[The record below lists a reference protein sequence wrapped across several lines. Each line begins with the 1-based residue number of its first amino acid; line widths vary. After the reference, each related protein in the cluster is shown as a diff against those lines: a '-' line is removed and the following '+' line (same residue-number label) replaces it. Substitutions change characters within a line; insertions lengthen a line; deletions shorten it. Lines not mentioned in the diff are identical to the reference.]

1 MSPRTEYDAAYFTML
16 RAVEERDALLRYRDF
31 LHGERERLDTFGD
44 ATREAG
50 AALPR
55 KVRRPI
61 ERTDRPLL
69 EEIGRR
75 RAIVLDELARIDGRI
90 EAAQAFVAECE
101 DEVAS
106 LRR

>member
-31 LHGERERLDTFGD
+31 LHAERARLDAFAD

-50 AALPR
+50 THLPR
-55 KVRRPI
+55 KVRRAV
-61 ERTDRPLL
+61 ERTDGPVL
-69 EEIGRR
+69 ESIGRR
-75 RAIVLDELARIDGRI
+75 RTVLLDELARIDERI
-90 EAAQAFVAECE
+90 EAAEAFVTECE
-101 DEVAS
+101 AEVAS

>member
-31 LHGERERLDTFGD
+31 LHREQDRLDAFAE
-44 ATREAG
+44 ATRDAG
-50 AALPR
+50 GELPR
-55 KVRRPI
+55 KVRRPV

-69 EEIGRR
+69 EAIGRR
-75 RAIVLDELARIDGRI
+75 RTVLLDELARIDDRI
-90 EAAQAFVAECE
+90 DAAQAFVTECE
-101 DEVAS
+101 EEVAD